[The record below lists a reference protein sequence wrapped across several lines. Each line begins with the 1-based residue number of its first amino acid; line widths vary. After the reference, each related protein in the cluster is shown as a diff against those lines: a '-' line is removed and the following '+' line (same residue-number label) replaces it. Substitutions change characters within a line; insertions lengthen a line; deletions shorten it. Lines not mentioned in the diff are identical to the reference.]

1 MKRLFIIL
9 AFFIG
14 CVVQSY
20 GYDFVVDGI
29 YYEIISEANSQ
40 VSVTHSSNTPDRP
53 IASYSGDITVPSS
66 VIYNNKSYTVVA
78 ISDYAFSSCNQM
90 TSISLPNSIKTIGVQ
105 AFGLT
110 KLTSIIIPNSV
121 TSIGE
126 SIFTNCEE
134 LKIVKL
140 PDQLK
145 EISKSAFL
153 RCINL
158 SDITIPETVT
168 NIGFYAFYE
177 CTALKSIEIPSS
189 VTIINESAFS
199 FSGITS
205 ITIPSSITYIKGSAF
220 NRCGSLQTIYSYITK
235 PFNMYNDVFENI
247 SPSAE
252 LHIPKGTKSLYQQ
265 YSAWTQHFANII
277 DDLNSESY
285 DNNYTLSISASGNGS
300 AFYGG
305 SSIRSTTRSFTV
317 NEGTSV
323 TISFSPD
330 DGYQIKSVSVNG
342 STVSAGSS
350 YTVTVNSNITIAVE
364 FEAKP
369 VDPIPVST
377 DYTLTISATGNGYAS
392 FGIHKI
398 TNQTASFTVTAGR
411 VAIIDFVPGDGCRIK
426 SVTAN
431 GSSIEVDSHNSVWL
445 TINSNTVVSVVFE
458 KIPVVT
464 YTLTISAIGNGIASY
479 NGTSVR
485 NDSRDFSVSEG
496 SNPNVSFTPDDFN
509 LVKTVKLN
517 GSEVSLS
524 DNSYTISN
532 VSSDNKI
539 EVEFEEIDAKFTT
552 EGVNY
557 QVSSYESRTVVIGEG
572 EYGLSLEVP
581 EKVVSQGYEW
591 TISGI
596 SDEAMSANKELAAI
610 IWNPSTTINFRNVNP
625 NLLLYVKDARYAP
638 YGVNNVVINNEA
650 ESILLTESPS
660 GNNFYCPI
668 AFTAKKITYSH
679 RYRMR
684 TGGGDSRGWE
694 TIALP
699 FDVQRIEHVEEG
711 EILPFAKWSSTST
724 EKPFWLYQLGA
735 SGFIEAEG
743 IKANTPYVIS
753 MPNND
758 VYQDN
763 YKLRGTVTF
772 SSTNVEVKKS
782 DDIVKTTYGNRTLIP
797 NFINL
802 DNNVG
807 NYALNVNN
815 DMESYQGQENEGS
828 VFIQNLRRIHPFEA
842 YMTSTSGTRAI
853 GVFDGMT
860 TAIKGIEDI
869 EKGLHILKVYN
880 LNGQCIKTGTS
891 MESLKHELPAGLYII
906 NNKKIII
913 K

>member
-305 SSIRSTTRSFTV
+305 SSIRSTTRSFTLD
-317 NEGTSV
+317 EGTSA

-330 DGYQIKSVSVNG
+330 DGNRIASVTVNG
-342 STVSAGSS
+342 SSMGTSS
-350 YTVTVNSNITIAVE
+350 SVTVTMNSNIT
-364 FEAKP
+364 
-369 VDPIPVST
+369 
-377 DYTLTISATGNGYAS
+377 
-392 FGIHKI
+392 
-398 TNQTASFTVTAGR
+398 
-411 VAIIDFVPGDGCRIK
+411 VA
-426 SVTAN
+426 
-431 GSSIEVDSHNSVWL
+431 
-445 TINSNTVVSVVFE
+445 VVFE
-458 KIPVVT
+458 EIPVVT
-464 YTLTISAIGNGIASY
+464 YDMIVTAKGNGEASY
-479 NGTSVR
+479 SGSYVR
-485 NDSRDFSVSEG
+485 DGSRTFKVNEGLNPRITFS
-496 SNPNVSFTPDDFN
+496 PDLGN
-509 LVKTVKLN
+509 RTKSVKLN
-517 GSEVSLS
+517 GSEVSFS
-524 DNSYTISN
+524 DNRYTISN
-532 VSSDNKI
+532 IRGDNTL
-539 EVEFEEIDAKFTT
+539 EVEFEELESKFTSD
-552 EGVNY
+552 GVNY
-557 QVSSYESRTVVIGEG
+557 EVSSFENMAVKVGKG
-572 EYGLSLEVP
+572 DYGLSIDVP
-581 EKVVSQGYEW
+581 EKVANQEVDYKIDGF
-591 TISGI
+591 T
-596 SDEAMSANKELAAI
+596 DEAMNANKDLASI
-610 IWNPSTTINFRNVNP
+610 VWNPENTISFKNSNP
-625 NLLLYVKDARYAP
+625 NLLLYVKDAKYAP
-638 YGVNNVVINNEA
+638 TGINNVVVGETA
-650 ESILLTESPS
+650 ESIVLTEAQS
-660 GNNFYCPI
+660 GNNFYCPK
-668 AFTAKKITYSH
+668 AFTAKQITYSH

-684 TGGGDSRGWE
+684 TGGGEAKGWE

-699 FDVQRIEHVEEG
+699 FDVQKVEHMEEG
-711 EILPFAKWSSTST
+711 EIVPFAKWTSSSTS
-724 EKPFWLYQLGA
+724 KPFWLYQLGTT
-735 SGFIEAEG
+735 GFVEADG
-743 IKANTPYVIS
+743 IKANTPYIIS
-753 MPNND
+753 MPNNE
-758 VYQDN
+758 VYRDE
-763 YKLRGTVTF
+763 YILRGTITF
-772 SSTNVEVKKS
+772 SSTNAEVKKS
-782 DDIVKTTYGNRTLIP
+782 DDVVKAKYGDRTFIP
-797 NFINL
+797 NYINL
-802 DNNVG
+802 ENNAG
-807 NYALNVNN
+807 YYALNVNN
-815 DMESYQGQENEGS
+815 DFEAYQGAEKEGS
-828 VFIQNLRRIHPFEA
+828 MFIQNLRQIHPFEA
-842 YMTSTSGTRAI
+842 YMTSTAGTRSI
-853 GVFDGMT
+853 GIFDGMT
-860 TAIKGIEDI
+860 TAIRGIEEIDNVQQT
-869 EKGLHILKVYN
+869 LKVYN
-880 LNGQCIKTGTS
+880 LNGQCIKTGQS
-891 MESLKHELPAGLYII
+891 MESLKHELPSGIYII
-906 NNKKIII
+906 KGQKIII